1 MAAGQGVGGTEPVL
15 PHTDDPWVSLM
26 QGKGL
31 TAPTLPTFPGRELID
46 QARGRTVPVAKNST
60 PLEGLIFSKSRVHGY
75 GQILGKAD

>member
-31 TAPTLPTFPGRELID
+31 TAPTLPAFPGRELK
-46 QARGRTVPVAKNST
+46 QASRTVPMAKNST
-60 PLEGLIFSKSRVHGY
+60 PLQG
-75 GQILGKAD
+75 